1 MQLEAIY
8 RAGRIHFITPVR
20 LKPHDIRVRID
31 IPDEEIESTPQP
43 PEAPQTTP
51 SSFIEELKAIQ
62 APIRDLLQS
71 PENTPLSKEER
82 RELRAEAWEEKPR
95 G

>member
-8 RAGRIHFITPVR
+8 RSGRIHFTTPVR
-20 LKPHDIRVRID
+20 LKHHDIRVRIE
-31 IPDEEIESTPQP
+31 IPDEEIESAPQP
-43 PEAPQTTP
+43 PEAEAPRTTA

-71 PENTPLSKEER
+71 PENT
-82 RELRAEAWEEKPR
+82 
-95 G
+95 